1 MEEYDRNLIGKKI
14 WKTMTNVTEKGTINA
29 AADEVW
35 KTLSSFRNVE
45 KYIPLVKSSTVEGS
59 GVGAKRTCIIPNE
72 SGGEG
77 KIEEELKSFDNDAK
91 TFSYSITSSPMPLEN
106 YLSTVK
112 VKDLGN
118 GRCEVEWSSTFI
130 PKGMPE
136 EEVAKMINDIYVTAI
151 DGLKKLHNG

>member
-1 MEEYDRNLIGKKI
+1 
-14 WKTMTNVTEKGTINA
+14 MTNVTAKVTINA
-29 AADEVW
+29 AADEIW
-35 KTLSSFRNVE
+35 KTLSSFRDVE

-77 KIEEELKSFDNDAK
+77 KIEEELKSFDNDIK

-118 GRCEVEWSSTFI
+118 GMCEVEWSSTFE

>member
-1 MEEYDRNLIGKKI
+1 
-14 WKTMTNVTEKGTINA
+14 MTNVSVKDTINA

-45 KYIPLVKSSTVEGS
+45 KYIPLIKSSTVEGS
-59 GVGAKRTCIIPNE
+59 GVGAKRTCIIPSE
-72 SGGEG
+72 SGQEG
-77 KIEEELKSFDNDAK
+77 KIEEEIKSFDDDAK
-91 TFSYSITSSPMPLEN
+91 TLSYSITSSPLPVEN
-106 YLSTVK
+106 YLGTMK

-118 GRCEVEWSSTFI
+118 GMCEVEWSSTFE

>member
-1 MEEYDRNLIGKKI
+1 
-14 WKTMTNVTEKGTINA
+14 
-29 AADEVW
+29 
-35 KTLSSFRNVE
+35 VE

-77 KIEEELKSFDNDAK
+77 KIEEELKSFDDDAK
-91 TFSYSITSSPMPLEN
+91 TLSYSITSSPLPVEN
-106 YLSTVK
+106 YLSTIK

-118 GRCEVEWSSTFI
+118 GRCEVEWSSTFE

>member
-1 MEEYDRNLIGKKI
+1 V
-14 WKTMTNVTEKGTINA
+14 TNVVVKDTINA
-29 AADEVW
+29 AADEIW
-35 KTLSSFRNVE
+35 KTLSSFRDVE

-72 SGGEG
+72 SGGEE
-77 KIEEELKSFDNDAK
+77 KIEEEVQSFDNDAK

-118 GRCEVEWSSTFI
+118 GRCEVEWSSIFE

>member
-1 MEEYDRNLIGKKI
+1 
-14 WKTMTNVTEKGTINA
+14 MTNVTAKDTINA
-29 AADEVW
+29 VADEVW

-45 KYIPLVKSSTVEGS
+45 KYIPMVKSTTVVGS
-59 GVGAKRTCIIPNE
+59 GVGAKRTCIVPNE

-91 TFSYSITSSPMPLEN
+91 TFSYSITSSPMPFVN
-106 YLSTVK
+106 YLGTVK

-118 GRCEVEWSSTFI
+118 GRCEVEWSSTFE

-136 EEVAKMINDIYVTAI
+136 EEVAKMIKDIYLTGI

>member
-1 MEEYDRNLIGKKI
+1 
-14 WKTMTNVTEKGTINA
+14 MTNVSVKNTINVP
-29 AADEVW
+29 ADEIW

-45 KYIPLVKSSTVEGS
+45 KYIPLVKSSTVDGS
-59 GVGAKRTCIIPNE
+59 GVGAKRTCVIPSE
-72 SGGEG
+72 SGQEG
-77 KIEEELKSFDNDAK
+77 KIEEELKSFDDDAK
-91 TFSYSITSSPMPLEN
+91 TLSYSITSSPLPVEN
-106 YLSTVK
+106 YLSTIK

-118 GRCEVEWSSTFI
+118 GRCEVEWSSTFE

>member
-1 MEEYDRNLIGKKI
+1 
-14 WKTMTNVTEKGTINA
+14 MTNVVVKDAINA
-29 AADEVW
+29 TADEIW

-59 GVGAKRTCIIPNE
+59 GVGAKRTCIIPSE
-72 SGGEG
+72 SGGEE

-91 TFSYSITSSPMPLEN
+91 TFSYSITSSPMPLEK
-106 YLSTVK
+106 YLGTVK

-118 GRCEVEWSSTFI
+118 GRCEVEWSSTFE

-136 EEVAKMINDIYVTAI
+136 EEVAKMINDIYVAAI

>member
-1 MEEYDRNLIGKKI
+1 
-14 WKTMTNVTEKGTINA
+14 MTNVSVKNTINVP
-29 AADEVW
+29 ADEIW

-45 KYIPLVKSSTVEGS
+45 KYIPLIKSSTVEGS
-59 GVGAKRTCIIPNE
+59 GIGAKRTCIIPSE
-72 SGGEG
+72 SGQEG
-77 KIEEELKSFDNDAK
+77 KIEEEIKSFDDDGK

-118 GRCEVEWSSTFI
+118 GRCEIEWSSTFE

-136 EEVAKMINDIYVTAI
+136 EEVVKMINDIYVTAI

>member
-1 MEEYDRNLIGKKI
+1 
-14 WKTMTNVTEKGTINA
+14 MTNVSVKNTINA
-29 AADEVW
+29 PADEIW

-91 TFSYSITSSPMPLEN
+91 TFSYSITSSPMPLVN

-118 GRCEVEWSSTFI
+118 GRCEIEWSSTFE

>member
-1 MEEYDRNLIGKKI
+1 
-14 WKTMTNVTEKGTINA
+14 MTDVTAKVTINA

-35 KTLSSFRNVE
+35 KTLSSFRDVE

-59 GVGAKRTCIIPNE
+59 GVGSKRTCIIPNE

-77 KIEEELKSFDNDAK
+77 KIEEELKSLDNDAK
-91 TFSYSITSSPMPLEN
+91 TFSYSITSSPMPLVN

-112 VKDLGN
+112 VKDIGN
-118 GRCEVEWSSTFI
+118 GRCEVEWSSTFE
-130 PKGMPE
+130 PKGMAE
-136 EEVAKMINDIYVTAI
+136 EEVAKMIKDIYLTAM

>member
-1 MEEYDRNLIGKKI
+1 
-14 WKTMTNVTEKGTINA
+14 MTNVTAKDTINA
-29 AADEVW
+29 VADEVW

-45 KYIPLVKSSTVEGS
+45 KYIPMVKSTTVVGS
-59 GVGAKRTCIIPNE
+59 GVGAKRTCIVPNE

-77 KIEEELKSFDNDAK
+77 KIEEELKSLDNDAK
-91 TFSYSITSSPMPLEN
+91 TFSYSITSSPLPLVN
-106 YLSTVK
+106 YLGTVK

-118 GRCEVEWSSTFI
+118 GRCEVEWSSTFE

-136 EEVAKMINDIYVTAI
+136 EEVAKMIKDIYLTAI

>member
-1 MEEYDRNLIGKKI
+1 
-14 WKTMTNVTEKGTINA
+14 MTSVTVKDTINA
-29 AADEVW
+29 VADEVW
-35 KTLSSFRNVE
+35 KTVSSFRNVE

-59 GVGAKRTCIIPNE
+59 GVGAKRTCIIPSE
-72 SGGEG
+72 SGQEG
-77 KIEEELKSFDNDAK
+77 KIEEEIKSFDDDGK

-118 GRCEVEWSSTFI
+118 GRCEIEWSSTFE

-136 EEVAKMINDIYVTAI
+136 EEVVKMINDIYVTAI

>member
-1 MEEYDRNLIGKKI
+1 
-14 WKTMTNVTEKGTINA
+14 MTNVVVKDTINA
-29 AADEVW
+29 AADEIW

-59 GVGAKRTCIIPNE
+59 GVGAKRTGIIPSE
-72 SGGEG
+72 SGGEE

-106 YLSTVK
+106 YLSTIK

-118 GRCEVEWSSTFI
+118 GRCEVEWSSTFE

-136 EEVAKMINDIYVTAI
+136 EEVVKMINDIYVAAI

>member
-1 MEEYDRNLIGKKI
+1 
-14 WKTMTNVTEKGTINA
+14 MTNVVVKDTINA
-29 AADEVW
+29 AADEIW
-35 KTLSSFRNVE
+35 KTLSSFRDVE

-59 GVGAKRTCIIPNE
+59 GVGAKRTCIIPSE
-72 SGGEG
+72 SGGEE
-77 KIEEELKSFDNDAK
+77 KIEEEIQSFDNDAK

-106 YLSTVK
+106 YLSTIK

-118 GRCEVEWSSTFI
+118 GRCEVEWASTFE

-136 EEVAKMINDIYVTAI
+136 EEVVKMINDIYVAAI

>member
-1 MEEYDRNLIGKKI
+1 
-14 WKTMTNVTEKGTINA
+14 MTNVAVKDTINA
-29 AADEVW
+29 AADEIW

-72 SGGEG
+72 SGGEE

-106 YLSTVK
+106 YLSTVR

-118 GRCEVEWSSTFI
+118 GRCEVEWSSTFE

-136 EEVAKMINDIYVTAI
+136 EEVAKMINGIYATAI

>member
-1 MEEYDRNLIGKKI
+1 
-14 WKTMTNVTEKGTINA
+14 MTNVSVKNTINVP
-29 AADEVW
+29 ADEIW

-59 GVGAKRTCIIPNE
+59 GVGAKRTCIIPSE
-72 SGGEG
+72 SGQEG
-77 KIEEELKSFDNDAK
+77 KIEEEIKSFDDDGK

-118 GRCEVEWSSTFI
+118 GRCEIEWSSTFE

-136 EEVAKMINDIYVTAI
+136 EEVVKMINDIYVTAI

>member
-1 MEEYDRNLIGKKI
+1 
-14 WKTMTNVTEKGTINA
+14 MTNVTEKGTINA

-35 KTLSSFRNVE
+35 KTLSSFRDVE

-59 GVGAKRTCIIPNE
+59 GVGAKRICIIPNE

-77 KIEEELKSFDNDAK
+77 KVEEELKSLDNDAK
-91 TFSYSITSSPMPLEN
+91 TFSYSITSSPLPLEN

-118 GRCEVEWSSTFI
+118 GRCEVEWSSTFE

-136 EEVAKMINDIYVTAI
+136 EEVAKMIKDIYLTALS
-151 DGLKKLHNG
+151 GLKKLHNG

>member
-1 MEEYDRNLIGKKI
+1 
-14 WKTMTNVTEKGTINA
+14 MTNVTEKGTINA
-29 AADEVW
+29 TADEVW

-59 GVGAKRTCIIPNE
+59 GVGAKRTCIIPNQ
-72 SGGEG
+72 SGGEA
-77 KIEEELKSFDNDAK
+77 KIEEEIKSFDDDAK

-118 GRCEVEWSSTFI
+118 GRCEVEWSSTFE
-130 PKGMPE
+130 PKGMAE

>member
-1 MEEYDRNLIGKKI
+1 
-14 WKTMTNVTEKGTINA
+14 MTNVTEKGTINA

-35 KTLSSFRNVE
+35 KTLSSFRDVE

-77 KIEEELKSFDNDAK
+77 KVEEELKSLDNDAK

-118 GRCEVEWSSTFI
+118 GRCEVEWSSTFE

-136 EEVAKMINDIYVTAI
+136 EEVAKMIKDIYFTAI

>member
-1 MEEYDRNLIGKKI
+1 
-14 WKTMTNVTEKGTINA
+14 MTNVSVKNTINA
-29 AADEVW
+29 PANEVW
-35 KTLSSFRNVE
+35 KTLSSFRDVE

-59 GVGAKRTCIIPNE
+59 GVGAKRTCMIPNE

-77 KIEEELKSFDNDAK
+77 KIEEELKSIDNDAK
-91 TFSYSITSSPMPLEN
+91 TFSYSITSSPMPLMN

-118 GRCEVEWSSTFI
+118 GRCEVEWSSTFE
-130 PKGMPE
+130 PKGMAE
-136 EEVAKMINDIYVTAI
+136 KEVVKMINDIYVTAI

>member
-1 MEEYDRNLIGKKI
+1 
-14 WKTMTNVTEKGTINA
+14 MTNVTEKGTINA

-35 KTLSSFRNVE
+35 KTLSSFRDVE

-77 KIEEELKSFDNDAK
+77 KVEEELKSLDNDSK

-118 GRCEVEWSSTFI
+118 GRCEVEWSSTFE

-136 EEVAKMINDIYVTAI
+136 EEVAKMIKDIYLTALS
-151 DGLKKLHNG
+151 GLKKLHNG

>member
-1 MEEYDRNLIGKKI
+1 
-14 WKTMTNVTEKGTINA
+14 MTNVVVKDTINA
-29 AADEVW
+29 AADEIW
-35 KTLSSFRNVE
+35 KTLSSFRDVE

-59 GVGAKRTCIIPNE
+59 GVGAKRTCIIPSE
-72 SGGEG
+72 SGGEE
-77 KIEEELKSFDNDAK
+77 KIEEEIKSFDDDAK

-118 GRCEVEWSSTFI
+118 GRCEVEWSSTFE

-136 EEVAKMINDIYVTAI
+136 EEVVKMINDIYVAAI